1 MKNVI
6 MGFEFNNEENFNMAK
21 KELDYTMHIK
31 ENLNNLNPE
40 KTLELYNKLIDDKL
54 FKTLIGMEF
63 LRKLQKKLFDDKA
76 IDNSKIKS
84 IPATIYIEETADNSD
99 NSNRRDRKNSGNSNN
114 NNSINNSNISN
125 NKSSKS
131 IKSSNNK
138 KNIVSKE
145 NKKNNTGANSSGNK
159 SKNNKYKDLYIKMLI
174 INLALVITIVVMF
187 VITKRADKFDE
198 DYYRESIENEYVSW
212 QKALEEKESSIAAEE
227 NAS

>member
-21 KELDYTMHIK
+21 KELDYMMHINV
-31 ENLNNLNPE
+31 NLDNLSSE

-54 FKTLIGMEF
+54 FKTPIGMEF

-76 IDNSKIKS
+76 IDNSKIKN
-84 IPATIYIEETADNSD
+84 IPATIYIDETTDNSD
-99 NSNRRDRKNSGNSNN
+99 NSNRRDRRNSGNSN
-114 NNSINNSNISN
+114 NNSNISN

-159 SKNNKYKDLYIKMLI
+159 GKNNKYKDLYVKMLI

-212 QKALEEKESSIAAEE
+212 QKALEEKESSIVAEE

>member
-1 MKNVI
+1 

-21 KELDYTMHIK
+21 KELDYTMHIN
-31 ENLNNLNPE
+31 ENLNNLSSE

-54 FKTLIGMEF
+54 FKTPIGVEF
-63 LRKLQKKLFDDKA
+63 LRKLQKKLFNDKA

-84 IPATIYIEETADNSD
+84 IPAIIYTEESTDDSNM
-99 NSNRRDRKNSGNSNN
+99 SNRRDRKNSGNSNN
-114 NNSINNSNISN
+114 NNNINNSNVSN
-125 NKSSKS
+125 NKSGN
-131 IKSSNNK
+131 SSNNK
-138 KNIVSKE
+138 KNTVSGN
-145 NKKNNTGANSSGNK
+145 NKKNNTGTNSSGSK
-159 SKNNKYKDLYIKMLI
+159 GKNNKYKDLYIKMLI

-212 QKALEEKESSIAAEE
+212 QKALEEKESSIAAKE

>member
-21 KELDYTMHIK
+21 KELDYTMHINEK
-31 ENLNNLNPE
+31 LDTLSSE

-54 FKTLIGMEF
+54 FKTNIGMEF
-63 LRKLQKKLFDDKA
+63 LRKLQKKLFEDKA
-76 IDNSKIKS
+76 IDNSKIKN
-84 IPATIYIEETADNSD
+84 IPATIYSEEANDKPD
-99 NSNRRDRKNSGNSNN
+99 NSNRRDRKNSGASNN
-114 NNSINNSNISN
+114 NNNINNSNISN

-138 KNIVSKE
+138 KDIVSKE
-145 NKKNNTGANSSGNK
+145 NKKNNTRVNSSGNK
-159 SKNNKYKDLYIKMLI
+159 GKNNKYKDLYVKMLI

-187 VITKRADKFDE
+187 VITKRANKFDE

-212 QKALEEKESSIAAEE
+212 QKALEEKESSIVAKE

>member
-21 KELDYTMHIK
+21 KELDYTMHIN
-31 ENLNNLNPE
+31 ENLNNLSSE

-54 FKTLIGMEF
+54 FKTPIGMEF
-63 LRKLQKKLFDDKA
+63 LRKLQKKLFNDKT

-84 IPATIYIEETADNSD
+84 IPAIIYTEEATDNLD
-99 NSNRRDRKNSGNSNN
+99 KSNRRDRKNSGNSNN
-114 NNSINNSNISN
+114 NNNINNSNVSN

-131 IKSSNNK
+131 SNNK
-138 KNIVSKE
+138 KNTVSKE
-145 NKKNNTGANSSGNK
+145 NNTRANSSGNK
-159 SKNNKYKDLYIKMLI
+159 GKNNKYKDLYIKMLI

-212 QKALEEKESSIAAEE
+212 QKALEEKESSIAAKE